1 MEHTSAV
8 VFILTQKYSLPQLRS
23 ATKLKITYILP
34 VAHLNHR
41 LGSIRHFP
49 NSIYRIHV
57 EKNIKMWRHKHY
69 HRKQWFV
76 QLLFWLQLSGNRHT
90 LALAAQI
97 VKWRNW
103 CRAGASVILTNSASE
118 ADIYIIKQ
126 RFDVMQHTFPCIRTK
141 CKFTLSSRSS
151 CWSG

>member
-1 MEHTSAV
+1 MVHTSAV
-8 VFILTQKYSLPQLRS
+8 VYILTQKYSLPQYRS
-23 ATKLKITYILP
+23 ATKLKSTYILP
-34 VAHLNHR
+34 VAHTNRR
-41 LGSIRHFP
+41 LGSNRHFP
-49 NSIYRIHV
+49 NSIYRIHM
-57 EKNIKMWRHKHY
+57 EKNSKMWGHKHY

-90 LALAAQI
+90 LALPAYI

-126 RFDVMQHTFPCIRTK
+126 RFDVMQHTFPCVRTK
-141 CKFTLSSRSS
+141 CKFISPSLSFYRS
-151 CWSG
+151 G